1 MPVYEYR
8 CENCG
13 YDFDQFQH
21 FSEDALIVCP
31 NCRQE
36 KLRKVYNSVGIVF
49 KGKGFYANDHKSPS
63 GQSYA
68 HDHSESGSGDAA
80 ERTDQGGEAVKKV
93 ETKAAEAA
101 KSSEKTTAAA
111 PASEKK

>member
-21 FSEDALIVCP
+21 FSEDALTVCP

-63 GQSYA
+63 GQSFT
-68 HDHSESGSGDAA
+68 HDHDGTGSTGASDGTKADGD
-80 ERTDQGGEAVKKV
+80 TVKKA

-101 KSSEKTTAAA
+101 KPAEKPAAAA